1 MIDLVRNSTS
11 SGAYT
16 VNDAVVQMLNNYLPF
31 GGVGKSGYGRF
42 HG

>member
-1 MIDLVRNSTS
+1 MDQVRNSTS

-16 VNDAVVQMLNNYLPF
+16 VNDTVVQMLNSHLPF